1 MKYDADGNLTNDGTL
16 TYTWNGRNQ
25 LTALSGAHSASFTY
39 DALGRRESATIDGTT
54 TGYLYD
60 GLNPVQEQDSTATT
74 NLLTGL
80 NPDEYF
86 ERSDGTTTRYFL
98 TDAQNST
105 VALTDP
111 SGTVVK
117 NYAYDPYG
125 ATTATGETST
135 NPFQYTGRENDNT
148 GLYYYRA
155 RYYDP
160 GIGRFISSDP
170 IGLAGG
176 LNTYTYAD
184 GNPVRFADP
193 LGLWTFQMGFSGSYY
208 ATLDGVGIGVTGGFG
223 FAIDGHGN
231 ITTYGYR
238 GKGGAL
244 GTPGA
249 SGGVQ
254 IAVSNG
260 NTVCDLAGPFNNA
273 NLGGG
278 WGPDAT
284 GDAFWGTGSQGQR
297 VEGGGLTIGGGIGG
311 SAFVGQTNTQLGNIG
326 HLW

>member
-1 MKYDADGNLTNDGTL
+1 MYADA
-16 TYTWNGRNQ
+16 
-25 LTALSGAHSASFTY
+25 
-39 DALGRRESATIDGTT
+39 E
-54 TGYLYD
+54 
-60 GLNPVQEQDSTATT
+60 
-74 NLLTGL
+74 
-80 NPDEYF
+80 
-86 ERSDGTTTRYFL
+86 
-98 TDAQNST
+98 
-105 VALTDP
+105 
-111 SGTVVK
+111 
-117 NYAYDPYG
+117 
-125 ATTATGETST
+125 
-135 NPFQYTGRENDNT
+135 T
-148 GLYYYRA
+148 GLYYWGA

-160 GIGRFISSDP
+160 RTGRSISADP
-170 IGLAGG
+170 MSVAEHAQLWRATLGTPNQLPLE
-176 LNTYTYAD
+176 LNPYAYVD

-208 ATLDGVGIGVTGGFG
+208 ATLGGVGIGVTGGFG

-231 ITTYGYR
+231 ITTYGYG

-260 NTVCDLAGPFNNA
+260 NTVCDLVGPFNNA